1 MSNRR
6 NFLKRSGALIP
17 ALWMPLSSKLLAEET
32 EPAGW
37 RTYEVTTHVE
47 IRNPAGVTRVW
58 IPEPLIRETPFQKTL
73 GNEIKCEEGKVTRF
87 RDKQQGMGIIN
98 AVFPA
103 GTKPAITVTSSAKLR
118 DWTVDVATGNKRPD
132 LSSSERIQYLRS
144 TKMVPTDG
152 IVKQRA
158 IEITRNAGS
167 EMEKARAIY
176 AWIVENTYRSPKVR
190 GCGRGDIGKM
200 LESGELSGKCADLNG
215 LYVGLARAAGLPA
228 REVFGIRVA
237 KSQLGYRSLGT
248 SSENVTKA
256 QHCRA
261 EVYVTGYGW
270 LPVDPADVRKVMLEE
285 PPGPRTLEDEK
296 VKAIRARLFGAWEM
310 NWMAYNFAQD
320 VALPGAAG
328 PPVHFFMY
336 PEAET
341 QDGRLDCLDPDTF
354 CYSITTRT
362 VAEPT

>member
-6 NFLKRSGALIP
+6 DFLKRSGTLIP
-17 ALWMPLSSKLLAEET
+17 VLWMPLSSELQAEET
-32 EPAGW
+32 AGTGW
-37 RTYEVTTHVE
+37 RTYEVATHVE
-47 IRNPAGVTRVW
+47 IRNPSGVTRVW
-58 IPEPLIRETPFQKTL
+58 VPEPLTRETPFQKTL
-73 GNEIKCEEGKVTRF
+73 GNAIQCEQGSVSRF
-87 RDKQQGMGIIN
+87 RDKQQGLGIIS

-103 GTKPAITVTSSAKLR
+103 GTKPALTVTSSAKLR
-118 DWTVDVATGNKRPD
+118 DWTVNLSAANRRRD
-132 LSSSERIQYLRS
+132 LTNSERNEYLRP

-152 IVKQRA
+152 VVKQRA
-158 IEITRNAGS
+158 IEITQNAS
-167 EMEKARAIY
+167 SDMEKARAIY
-176 AWIVENTYRSPKVR
+176 TWIVENTYRSPKVR
-190 GCGRGDIGKM
+190 GCGRGDIRLM
-200 LESGELSGKCADLNG
+200 LESGELGGKCADLNG
-215 LYVGLARAAGLPA
+215 LYVALARAAGLPA

-237 KSQLGYRSLGT
+237 KSELGYRSLGA

-261 EVYVTGYGW
+261 EVYVGGHGW

-320 VALPGAAG
+320 VALPGSAG